1 MALVSQGQL
10 EKLIGGRLTA
20 VRHESANQ
28 TWVGYGAP
36 NRRPVFVKVFP
47 KDRAAKFVTER
58 LVTQQLGNRLQA
70 SYECSNADILVLSD
84 CTPRDVVQIT
94 PVVAQAMGRCLA
106 EFHQRIRPFPEIKQQ
121 RFDFDQAERAI
132 QRLKKPQ
139 VQHQLTDLLRKFAPF
154 RQQITREVAETPLVV
169 THGDVGQRNFKIVA
183 GKLTLIDY
191 ERCKLGLPDQDFV
204 KLFYQDF
211 QCQRVLQR
219 AFLTGYTA
227 IRSRPQL
234 TAKTQQ
240 FLIFLTA
247 IGIFK
252 YLDQFSD
259 VAFERCVH
267 RMLATLDP

>member
-47 KDRAAKFVTER
+47 KDRAAKFMTER
-58 LVTQQLGNRLQA
+58 LVTQQLGNRLLA
-70 SYECSNADILVLSD
+70 SYDCPDADILVLSD
-84 CTPRDVVQIT
+84 CAPRDVGQVT
-94 PVVAQAMGRCLA
+94 PVVAQTMGRCLA
-106 EFHQRIRPFPEIKQQ
+106 EFHQRVRPFPKIKRQ
-121 RFDFDQAERAI
+121 RLDFDQVERAI
-132 QRLKKPQ
+132 QRLKQPQ
-139 VQHQLTDLLRKFAPF
+139 VQHQLMDLLRKFAPF
-154 RQQITREVAETPLVV
+154 RQRIAQEVAATPLVV
-169 THGDVGQRNFKIVA
+169 THGDVGQRNFKLVA
-183 GKLTLIDY
+183 GRLTLIDY
-191 ERCKLGLPDQDFV
+191 ERCKLGIADQDFV

-211 QCQRVLQR
+211 QSRTVLQR

-227 IRSRPQL
+227 IRPRPQL
-234 TAKTQQ
+234 TTRTQQ

-247 IGIFK
+247 IGIFN

-259 VAFERCVH
+259 VAFERCAH